1 MPDGPRRAVLAVLVG
16 LALSGCA
23 TRRVLTIDSR
33 PSGARIWVNG
43 VEQARRTP
51 VQVPFVHYGRFDVR
65 LEREG
70 YQGYAGELHVPSQID
85 GYPIVDLPLEL
96 MVRERR
102 FHRSVDLVPL
112 PPKPEEADLVEIR
125 RRAEAFRAATH
136 EAVGG
141 GR

>member
-1 MPDGPRRAVLAVLVG
+1 
-16 LALSGCA
+16 
-23 TRRVLTIDSR
+23 VLTIDSR

-70 YQGYAGELHVPSQID
+70 YQGFAGELDVPSRLD
-85 GYPIVDLPLEL
+85 GYPVVDLPLEL
-96 MVRERR
+96 VVRERR
-102 FHRSVDLVPL
+102 FHRVVDLVPV
-112 PPKPEEADLVEIR
+112 PSAPAEADLVAIR

-141 GR
+141 QR